1 MSDDFGTVNMRR
13 GERAREIEL
22 LRQHY
27 RGHRETLAKLLSEA
41 PTEHLAAE
49 YQRLIADI
57 DSSLAKV
64 DEIEGHAPAAA
75 AAPPNA
81 APPPP
86 AAHRP
91 LIASPSPAEPA
102 ASANASN
109 A

>member
-27 RGHRETLAKLLSEA
+27 RVHRETLAKLLNEA

-64 DEIEGHAPAAA
+64 DEIEGHTAPNVAPA
-75 AAPPNA
+75 
-81 APPPP
+81 PPP
-86 AAHRP
+86 AAQRP
-91 LIASPSPAEPA
+91 LITPRSEEHTSELQ
-102 ASANASN
+102 S
-109 A
+109 